1 MKQIFINHHFNK
13 RAVTLS
19 SSFLIF
25 FFCFAFLLFLQ
36 SACTHQK
43 DGIYQKSKILMDTLV
58 TITVVSASESK
69 AEKSVEAAFAEI
81 EKLEKL
87 LNFYSA
93 ESEISLINKN
103 AGLFSVKVSSD
114 ILRLVDKAL
123 YVSEKTE
130 GSFDITIGPLTSM
143 YNFHKQIR
151 PDDGKIREKLPL
163 INYRDLLI
171 DNAKSTIYLKRRG
184 MLIDP
189 GGIAKGY
196 AADMA
201 VETLKK
207 QGIPAGI
214 VAIAGDIKA
223 FGLKPDGTPW
233 KIGIRNPNATGD
245 KDDIM
250 ATVELTD
257 MAISTSGDYE
267 RYFISKGNKFHHLLD
282 PKTGYPAGGCR
293 SVTII
298 AKEGVFADA
307 FATGIFILGP
317 EKGMTV
323 FEKTGFSGIIIDGS
337 GTTHITPDLRG
348 KIEFQKYP
356 S

>member
-1 MKQIFINHHFNK
+1 
-13 RAVTLS
+13 
-19 SSFLIF
+19 
-25 FFCFAFLLFLQ
+25 
-36 SACTHQK
+36 
-43 DGIYQKSKILMDTLV
+43 MDTLV

-69 AEKSVEAAFAEI
+69 AENSVEAALAEI
-81 EKLEKL
+81 EKLEKI
-87 LNFYSA
+87 LNFYST
-93 ESEISLINKN
+93 ESEISMINKN
-103 AGLFSVKVSSD
+103 AGVSGVKVSSD
-114 ILRLVDKAL
+114 VLRLVDKAL

-143 YNFHKQIR
+143 YNFRKQTA
-151 PDDGKIREKLPL
+151 PHYGDIREKLSL

-171 DNAKSTIYLKRRG
+171 DNAKSTVYLKRRG

-223 FGLKPDGTPW
+223 FGLKPDGKPW
-233 KIGIRNPNATGD
+233 KIGIRNPNAKGD
-245 KDDIM
+245 KDDVM

-257 MAISTSGDYE
+257 MSISTSGDYE
-267 RYFISKGNKFHHLLD
+267 RYFISNGKKFHHLID

-293 SVTII
+293 SVTVM
-298 AKEGVFADA
+298 AKEGVFTDA

-323 FEKTGFSGIIIDGS
+323 FEKTGFSGIIIDS
-337 GTTHITPDLRG
+337 RGTTHITPNLRG
-348 KIEFQKYP
+348 KIEFQKI
-356 S
+356 SS

>member
-1 MKQIFINHHFNK
+1 MKQIYNK
-13 RAVTLS
+13 HQLKKQATKPSLS
-19 SSFLIF
+19 LLLF
-25 FFCFAFLLFLQ
+25 FFYFALLFFLL
-36 SACTHQK
+36 SACSHQE
-43 DGIYQKSKILMDTLV
+43 DRIYQKSKILMDTLV
-58 TITVVSASESK
+58 NITVVSSSDSMAD
-69 AEKSVEAAFAEI
+69 KSVDVAFAEI

-93 ESEISLINKN
+93 ESEISLINGH
-103 AGLFSVKVSSD
+103 AGLSGVKVSSD
-114 ILRLVDKAL
+114 VLGLIDKAI
-123 YVSEKTE
+123 YVSEKTK

-143 YNFHKQIR
+143 YDFHKQIR

-163 INYRDLLI
+163 INYRDLLT
-171 DNAKSTIYLKRRG
+171 DNVKSTVYLKRKG

-189 GGIAKGY
+189 GGITKGY
-196 AADMA
+196 AADRA

-207 QGIPAGI
+207 QGIHAGI

-223 FGLKPDGTPW
+223 FGLKPDGKPW
-233 KIGIRNPNATGD
+233 KIGIRNPDAKGD
-245 KDDIM
+245 KDDVM

-267 RYFISKGNKFHHLLD
+267 RYFMSNGKKFHHLLD

-293 SVTII
+293 SVTVM
-298 AKEGVFADA
+298 AKEGVFTDA

-317 EKGMTV
+317 EKGMAV
-323 FEKTGFSGIIIDGS
+323 FKETGLNGIMIDS
-337 GTTHITPDLRG
+337 HGTTHITPDLRG
-348 KIEFQKYP
+348 KIEFQKNP

>member
-1 MKQIFINHHFNK
+1 MKQIYNKHHLKK
-13 RAVTLS
+13 RAVKPSL
-19 SSFLIF
+19 SFLLF
-25 FFCFAFLLFLQ
+25 FFCFAFLFFLL
-36 SACTHQK
+36 SACTHQE
-43 DGIYQKSKILMDTLV
+43 DRIYQKSKILMDTVV

-69 AEKSVEAAFAEI
+69 AEKSIDDAFAAI
-81 EKLEKL
+81 DKLEKL
-87 LNFYSA
+87 LNFYSP
-93 ESEISLINKN
+93 ESEISLINRN
-103 AGLFSVKVSSD
+103 AGLSGVKVSSD

-123 YVSEKTE
+123 YVSEKTK

-143 YNFHKQIR
+143 YDFHKQIR
-151 PDDGKIREKLPL
+151 PDDGKIREKLSL
-163 INYRDLLI
+163 INYRDLLT
-171 DNAKSTIYLKRRG
+171 DNAKSTIYLKRKG

-189 GGIAKGY
+189 GGITKGY
-196 AADMA
+196 AADRA

-207 QGIPAGI
+207 QGIHAGV

-223 FGLKPDGTPW
+223 FGLKPDGKPW
-233 KIGIRNPNATGD
+233 KIGIRNPNAQSD
-245 KDDIM
+245 KDDVM

-267 RYFISKGNKFHHLLD
+267 RYFIRNGKKFHHLLD

-293 SVTII
+293 SVTVM
-298 AKEGVFADA
+298 AKEGVFTDA

-323 FEKTGFSGIIIDGS
+323 FKEMGFSGIMIDS
-337 GTTHITPDLRG
+337 YGTTHITPNLRG
-348 KIEFQKYP
+348 KIEFQKNP

>member
-1 MKQIFINHHFNK
+1 
-13 RAVTLS
+13 
-19 SSFLIF
+19 
-25 FFCFAFLLFLQ
+25 
-36 SACTHQK
+36 
-43 DGIYQKSKILMDTLV
+43 MDTLV
-58 TITVVSASESK
+58 TITVVSSSDSM
-69 AEKSVEAAFAEI
+69 AEKSVDAAFDAI
-81 EKLEKL
+81 EKLEKV

-103 AGLFSVKVSSD
+103 AGLSGVKVSSD
-114 ILRLVDKAL
+114 VLRLVAKAL
-123 YVSEKTE
+123 YVSEKTK
-130 GSFDITIGPLTSM
+130 GAFDITIGPLSSA
-143 YNFHKQIR
+143 YDFHDQIR
-151 PDDGKIREKLPL
+151 PDDGKIRERLSL
-163 INYRDLLI
+163 INYRDLLT
-171 DNAKSTIYLKRRG
+171 DNAESTVYLKRRG

-189 GGIAKGY
+189 GGITKGY

-207 QGIPAGI
+207 QGIHAGI

-223 FGLKPDGTPW
+223 FGLKPDGKPW
-233 KIGIRNPNATGD
+233 KIGIRNPYAKGD
-245 KDDIM
+245 KDDII

-267 RYFISKGNKFHHLLD
+267 RYFISNGKKFHHLLD

-293 SVTII
+293 SVTVI
-298 AKEGVFADA
+298 AKEGVFTDA

-323 FEKTGFSGIIIDGS
+323 FEKTGFSGIMIDGR

-348 KIEFQKYP
+348 KIEFRKI
-356 S
+356 SS